1 MPTLLP
7 RVVAVLPRFGP
18 SAWITVIKP
27 LVRLHDRGLIRAR
40 VTLESLASPADVDRA
55 DLIVFCR
62 NVRRD
67 RAQVLHAALERGVPT
82 LYDLD
87 DNFFELP
94 PDSDAG
100 KACAQP
106 EHLAMLHDYLAA
118 ASLVRVYS
126 RPLLARAARLN
137 DSVEMVNACVDLS
150 LVGDVG
156 GSLPT
161 LRTWPPSTPP
171 FPTLSQGSGRSENS
185 SPLPYPGEGPG
196 VKTGAIK
203 LIYATSRFNDAMGQI
218 FVPALQ
224 RILEEVGPR
233 VEAHFWG
240 PKPPDSLRGV
250 VHHAMIHDYDR
261 FLRRFSAA
269 GFQIGLA
276 PLHDDLFHRSKTN
289 TKFRE
294 YGACGIAGVYSNVDI
309 YSDCVQHGETGLLV
323 PNETEA
329 WYQAMRRLVDDAA
342 LRTKIQRQARASVE
356 QHYSQEAFEAVFL
369 AQIERLVGSSPLRRA
384 SKIDASPAGV
394 PPSKMRRM
402 LQLVPRAVT
411 HLRRHGILRGLNT
424 ARWMVSSTASLAW
437 LRWRLR

>member
-1 MPTLLP
+1 MPTLPP
-7 RVVAVLPRFGP
+7 RVVAILPRFGP

-27 LVRLHDRGLIRAR
+27 LVRLHEKGLIRAR
-40 VTLESLASPADVDRA
+40 VTLESLASPGDVDRA
-55 DLIVFCR
+55 DLIVFSR

-67 RAQVLHAALERGVPT
+67 RAHALQAAVERGVPT

-100 KACAQP
+100 KVCAQP

-126 RPLLARAARLN
+126 RPLLAHAARFN

-150 LVGDVG
+150 LVGDFG
-156 GSLPT
+156 GVRAVP
-161 LRTWPPSTPP
+161 
-171 FPTLSQGSGRSENS
+171 
-185 SPLPYPGEGPG
+185 
-196 VKTGAIK
+196 IK
-203 LIYATSRFNDAMGQI
+203 LVYATSRFTDAMGQI
-218 FVPALQ
+218 FVPALK
-224 RILEEVGPR
+224 RLLEEVGPR

-240 PKPPDSLRGV
+240 PKPPDALRGV

-323 PNETEA
+323 PNDSDA
-329 WYQAMRRLVDDAA
+329 WYRALRQLVDDAA
-342 LRTKIQRQARASVE
+342 LRVKIQRQARASVE
-356 QHYSQEAFEAVFL
+356 EHYSQEAFEAVFL
-369 AQIERLVGSSPLRRA
+369 GQIERLVGGSAPRRT
-384 SKIDASPAGV
+384 SKIDAPHVGV
-394 PPSKMRRM
+394 PHSKMRRL
-402 LQLVPRAVT
+402 LQLLPRAVT
-411 HLRRHGILRGLNT
+411 HIRRHGVVRGLNT